1 MRAEGGDGGDAGGDC
16 GGGGGG
22 GGAVVVAVV
31 VMMVV
36 SGGGGRRGRGRGRCR
51 GRCRGGGAGGGGHGR
66 GGSGGGG
73 DDDGGGGEGV
83 KYRHPMQSF
92 EQPHIVSFDH
102 LEGSVAVAHTAFDH
116 GALRRTNREVYH
128 KVLAA
133 TNRGSRAT
141 QKGVASLGNGG
152 PRVD

>member
-1 MRAEGGDGGDAGGDC
+1 MPHGLIEPGTDRSRKDSTGIGRDSRWRDSAASSAASDTGAAPQGG
-16 GGGGGG
+16 
-22 GGAVVVAVV
+22 
-31 VMMVV
+31 
-36 SGGGGRRGRGRGRCR
+36 
-51 GRCRGGGAGGGGHGR
+51 

-73 DDDGGGGEGV
+73 GGGV

-102 LEGSVAVAHTAFDH
+102 LESSVAVAHTAFDH